1 MNIETE
7 MEWNSYMMKSGK
19 VFGTYEFMIAKGHSW
34 TDINYVVWD
43 VEDNTAMPLIKA
55 ASSALNTHPDILL
68 KDVAQQTQA
77 QQPQNMKQAINQQQV
92 GAFNE
97 RMQAQ
102 AGQGYTPQPTGAEL
116 WQAGKPAQAAV
127 AGVKNLFTG
136 GAHSRGGA
144 LDAQAG
150 SADAMK
156 ERYRLRDMLNP
167 MRNIT
172 AALHGARDSR
182 AQARAGKT
190 RQAAMNII
198 NREFPN
204 QDRENMTPEQ
214 KRRYERQLQLIE
226 ESDAKID
233 NRDMSRSHRDRIK
246 DIANARWEQDSDPN
260 KKPETPYPLRYND
273 REGGN
278 YTATNNTNADTTE
291 GDMDLD
297 EEEAQRRIQEMGQEI
312 PEAARTD
319 SPVDDSSMNQ
329 LEEGMPTDAPAQPE
343 RVEGEPSWH
352 DAIPHKGNARK
363 GWINAITPLVADG
376 KTPNKKELV
385 AALKGKKKAS
395 GGEMSKNQIIEAVM
409 GTFGNATPEVAAEI
423 AEEVAAEEAPAEGMS
438 ALGDKT
444 EQAMALFDKVQE
456 NKRKRIKAK
465 GGEEEEEPDMDFGEE
480 KKKTP
485 KKKTPKKKKATK
497 KKATTTKKKKAKE
510 EAPAEEAP
518 AEEEDERD
526 DMDFGEGDD
535 DKPIVLQSYD
545 ETHAWDSLL
554 KRLNVR

>member
-329 LEEGMPTDAPAQPE
+329 LEEAMPTDAPAKPQADE
-343 RVEGEPSWH
+343 GGSWKDDVKEAYKSGGSRKNANEKVGAYIEGLGEGESATY
-352 DAIPHKGNARK
+352 DGLLESMKGMRGAPRQKLFNLLLSRLD
-363 GWINAITPLVADG
+363 ITPKEAEKVAEKLEGD
-376 KTPNKKELV
+376 L
-385 AALKGKKKAS
+385 
-395 GGEMSKNQIIEAVM
+395 
-409 GTFGNATPEVAAEI
+409 
-423 AEEVAAEEAPAEGMS
+423 AEE
-438 ALGDKT
+438 T
-444 EQAMALFDKVQE
+444 
-456 NKRKRIKAK
+456 
-465 GGEEEEEPDMDFGEE
+465 
-480 KKKTP
+480 
-485 KKKTPKKKKATK
+485 
-497 KKATTTKKKKAKE
+497 
-510 EAPAEEAP
+510 PAEEAP